1 MGNYISHSIRPTKK
15 ASRSAIPD
23 PGAIPQPFTGS
34 RNRMTST
41 TRRALITRAGL
52 CIAAVLAAG
61 TAQAQ
66 AFPTKPI
73 RMVVPTSAG
82 GGNDFI
88 TRTVA
93 KKLEDM
99 LGWTIVVEN
108 RPGASG
114 IIATEFVARSA
125 PDGYTI
131 LFNGPLIVQAA
142 GLYSKLP
149 YDPIKDFTP
158 LTDIIRTPL
167 WFAVST
173 AKVPAKSLKEFSEIA
188 KARTRDDSYGSVG
201 QGSSHHLYAFNLN
214 EAAGLNMIHVPYKGG
229 APAAVALVGGE
240 ISAAMLDLV
249 SLKPHVASGKV
260 RLLASTGVRR
270 SPLTP
275 DVPTLSELGYAGFE
289 SYGWGAMFVPSK
301 TPPEIVQLLV
311 GEIGKVLQQP
321 DVIAKFKDMG
331 FEIGGTPQAQF
342 ATQVAGDLDRW
353 VRLIKKAGVTLD

>member
-1 MGNYISHSIRPTKK
+1 
-15 ASRSAIPD
+15 
-23 PGAIPQPFTGS
+23 
-34 RNRMTST
+34 MTFT
-41 TRRALITRAGL
+41 TRRALMAQVVLAG
-52 CIAAVLAAG
+52 CAVLAAG
-61 TAQAQ
+61 PAAAQAY
-66 AFPTKPI
+66 PNKPI
-73 RMVVPTSAG
+73 RMIVPTSAG

-93 KKLEDM
+93 KKLEDL

-108 RPGASG
+108 KPGASG
-114 IIATEFVARSA
+114 IIATEFVAKSA

-173 AKVPAKSLKEFSEIA
+173 AKVPAKSIKEFSDL
-188 KARTRDDSYGSVG
+188 ARPKTRDDSYGSIG
-201 QGSSHHLYAFNLN
+201 PGSSHHLYMHNLN

-229 APAAVALVGGE
+229 APAVLAVVAGE
-240 ISAAMLDLV
+240 VSAVMLDLV

-260 RLLASTGVRR
+260 RLLGSTGTRR

-275 DVPTLSELGYAGFE
+275 DVPTLLEQGYQGFE
-289 SYGWGAMFVPSK
+289 SYGWGAMFLPSK
-301 TPPEIVQLLV
+301 TPTDIVQRLET
-311 GEIGKVLQQP
+311 EIGKVLQQP
-321 DVIAKFKDMG
+321 DVVAKFKDMG

>member
-1 MGNYISHSIRPTKK
+1 
-15 ASRSAIPD
+15 
-23 PGAIPQPFTGS
+23 
-34 RNRMTST
+34 MTFT
-41 TRRALITRAGL
+41 TRRALMAQVILAG
-52 CIAAVLAAG
+52 CAVLAAG
-61 TAQAQ
+61 PVAAQAY
-66 AFPTKPI
+66 PNKPI
-73 RMVVPTSAG
+73 RMIVPTSAG

-93 KKLEDM
+93 KKLEDL

-108 RPGASG
+108 KPGASG
-114 IIATEFVARSA
+114 IIATEFVAKSA

-173 AKVPAKSLKEFSEIA
+173 AKVPAKSIKEFSDL
-188 KARTRDDSYGSVG
+188 ARPKTRDDSYGSIG
-201 QGSSHHLYAFNLN
+201 PGSSHHLYMHNLN

-229 APAAVALVGGE
+229 APAVLAVVAGE
-240 ISAAMLDLV
+240 VSAVMLDLV

-260 RLLASTGVRR
+260 RLLGSTGTRR

-275 DVPTLSELGYAGFE
+275 DVPTLLEQGYQGFE
-289 SYGWGAMFVPSK
+289 SYGWGAMFLPSK
-301 TPPEIVQLLV
+301 TPTDIVQRLET
-311 GEIGKVLQQP
+311 EIGKVLQQP
-321 DVIAKFKDMG
+321 DVVAKFKDMG

>member
-1 MGNYISHSIRPTKK
+1 
-15 ASRSAIPD
+15 
-23 PGAIPQPFTGS
+23 
-34 RNRMTST
+34 
-41 TRRALITRAGL
+41 
-52 CIAAVLAAG
+52 VLAAG
-61 TAQAQ
+61 PAAAQAY
-66 AFPTKPI
+66 PNKPI
-73 RMVVPTSAG
+73 RMIVPTSAG

-108 RPGASG
+108 KPGASG
-114 IIATEFVARSA
+114 IIATEFVAKSA

-173 AKVPAKSLKEFSEIA
+173 AKVPAKSIKEFSDL
-188 KARTRDDSYGSVG
+188 ARPKTRDDSYGSIG
-201 QGSSHHLYAFNLN
+201 PGSSHHLYMHNLN

-229 APAAVALVGGE
+229 APAVLAVVAGE
-240 ISAAMLDLV
+240 VSAVMLDLV

-260 RLLASTGVRR
+260 RLLGSTGTRR

-275 DVPTLSELGYAGFE
+275 DVPTLLEQGYQGFE
-289 SYGWGAMFVPSK
+289 SYGWGAMFLPSK
-301 TPPEIVQLLV
+301 TPTDIVQRLET
-311 GEIGKVLQQP
+311 EIGKVLQQP
-321 DVIAKFKDMG
+321 DVVAKFKDMG

>member
-1 MGNYISHSIRPTKK
+1 
-15 ASRSAIPD
+15 
-23 PGAIPQPFTGS
+23 
-34 RNRMTST
+34 MTFT
-41 TRRALITRAGL
+41 TRRALMAQVILAG
-52 CIAAVLAAG
+52 CAVLAAG
-61 TAQAQ
+61 PVAAQAY
-66 AFPTKPI
+66 PNKPI
-73 RMVVPTSAG
+73 RMIVPTSAG

-88 TRTVA
+88 TRSVA

-108 RPGASG
+108 KPGASG
-114 IIATEFVARSA
+114 IIATEFVAKSA

-173 AKVPAKSLKEFSEIA
+173 AKVPAKSIKEFSDL
-188 KARTRDDSYGSVG
+188 ARPKTRDDSYGSIG
-201 QGSSHHLYAFNLN
+201 PGSSHHLYMHNLN

-229 APAAVALVGGE
+229 APAVLAVVAGE
-240 ISAAMLDLV
+240 VSAVMLDLV

-260 RLLASTGVRR
+260 RLLGSTGTKR

-275 DVPTLSELGYAGFE
+275 DVPTLLEQGYQGFE
-289 SYGWGAMFVPSK
+289 SYGWGAMFLPSK
-301 TPPEIVQLLV
+301 TPTDIVQRLET
-311 GEIGKVLQQP
+311 EIGKVLQQP
-321 DVIAKFKDMG
+321 DVVAKFKDMG

>member
-1 MGNYISHSIRPTKK
+1 MT
-15 ASRSAIPD
+15 
-23 PGAIPQPFTGS
+23 FT
-34 RNRMTST
+34 TC
-41 TRRALITRAGL
+41 RALMAQVILAG
-52 CIAAVLAAG
+52 CAVLAAG
-61 TAQAQ
+61 PVAAQAY
-66 AFPTKPI
+66 PNKPI
-73 RMVVPTSAG
+73 RMIVPTSAG

-93 KKLEDM
+93 KKLEDL

-108 RPGASG
+108 KPGASG
-114 IIATEFVARSA
+114 IIATEFVAKSA

-173 AKVPAKSLKEFSEIA
+173 AKVPAKSIKEFSDL
-188 KARTRDDSYGSVG
+188 ARPKTRDDSYGSIG
-201 QGSSHHLYAFNLN
+201 PGSSHHLYMHNLN

-229 APAAVALVGGE
+229 APAVLAVVAGE
-240 ISAAMLDLV
+240 VSAVMLDLV

-260 RLLASTGVRR
+260 RLLGSTGTKR

-275 DVPTLSELGYAGFE
+275 DVPTLLEQGYQGFE
-289 SYGWGAMFVPSK
+289 SYGWGAMFLPSK
-301 TPPEIVQLLV
+301 TPADIVQRLET
-311 GEIGKVLQQP
+311 EIGKVLQQP
-321 DVIAKFKDMG
+321 DVVAKFKDMG

-342 ATQVAGDLDRW
+342 AAQVAGDLDRW

>member
-1 MGNYISHSIRPTKK
+1 
-15 ASRSAIPD
+15 
-23 PGAIPQPFTGS
+23 
-34 RNRMTST
+34 MTFT
-41 TRRALITRAGL
+41 TRRALMAQVILAG
-52 CIAAVLAAG
+52 CAVLAAG
-61 TAQAQ
+61 PVAAQAY
-66 AFPTKPI
+66 PNKPI
-73 RMVVPTSAG
+73 RMIVPTSAG

-108 RPGASG
+108 KPGASG
-114 IIATEFVARSA
+114 IIATEFVAKSA

-173 AKVPAKSLKEFSEIA
+173 AKVPAKSIKEFSDL
-188 KARTRDDSYGSVG
+188 ARPKTRDDSYGSIG
-201 QGSSHHLYAFNLN
+201 PGSSHHLYMHNLN

-229 APAAVALVGGE
+229 APAVLAVVAGE
-240 ISAAMLDLV
+240 VSAVMLDLV

-260 RLLASTGVRR
+260 RLLGSTGTKR

-275 DVPTLSELGYAGFE
+275 DVPTLLEQGYQGFE
-289 SYGWGAMFVPSK
+289 SYGWGAMFLPSK
-301 TPPEIVQLLV
+301 TPTDIVQRLET
-311 GEIGKVLQQP
+311 EIGKVLQQP
-321 DVIAKFKDMG
+321 DVVAKFKDMG
-331 FEIGGTPQAQF
+331 FEIGGTAQAQF

>member
-1 MGNYISHSIRPTKK
+1 MT
-15 ASRSAIPD
+15 
-23 PGAIPQPFTGS
+23 FT
-34 RNRMTST
+34 TC
-41 TRRALITRAGL
+41 RALMAQVVLAG
-52 CIAAVLAAG
+52 CAVLAAG
-61 TAQAQ
+61 PAAAQAY
-66 AFPTKPI
+66 PNKPI
-73 RMVVPTSAG
+73 RMIVPTSAG

-93 KKLEDM
+93 KKLEDL

-108 RPGASG
+108 KPGASG
-114 IIATEFVARSA
+114 IIATEFVAKSA

-173 AKVPAKSLKEFSEIA
+173 AKVPAKSIKEFSDL
-188 KARTRDDSYGSVG
+188 ARPKTRDDSYGSIG
-201 QGSSHHLYAFNLN
+201 PGSSHHLYMHNLN

-229 APAAVALVGGE
+229 APAVLAVVAGE
-240 ISAAMLDLV
+240 VSAVMLDLV

-260 RLLASTGVRR
+260 RLLGSTGTRR

-275 DVPTLSELGYAGFE
+275 DVPTLLEQGYQGFE
-289 SYGWGAMFVPSK
+289 SYGWGAMFLPSK
-301 TPPEIVQLLV
+301 TPTDIVQRLET
-311 GEIGKVLQQP
+311 EIGKVLQQP
-321 DVIAKFKDMG
+321 DVVAKFKDMG

>member
-1 MGNYISHSIRPTKK
+1 M
-15 ASRSAIPD
+15 
-23 PGAIPQPFTGS
+23 QF
-34 RNRMTST
+34 T
-41 TRRALITRAGL
+41 TRRALIAQTVLAIG
-52 CIAAVLAAG
+52 AVLAAG
-61 TAQAQ
+61 PAAAQAY
-66 AFPTKPI
+66 PNKPI
-73 RMVVPTSAG
+73 RMIVPTTAG

-93 KKLEDM
+93 KKLEEM

-108 RPGASG
+108 KPGASG
-114 IIATEFVARSA
+114 IIATEFVAKAA

-158 LTDIIRTPL
+158 ITDIIRTPL

-173 AKVPAKSLKEFSEIA
+173 TKVPAKSIKEFSELA
-188 KARTRDDSYGSVG
+188 KPKTRDDSYGSIG
-201 QGSSHHLYAFNLN
+201 QGSSHHLYMHNLN

-229 APAAVALVGGE
+229 APAVLAVVAGE
-240 ISAAMLDLV
+240 VSAVMLDLV
-249 SLKPHVASGKV
+249 SLKPHVATGKV
-260 RLLASTGVRR
+260 RLLGSTGTRR

-275 DVPTLSELGYAGFE
+275 DVPTLAEQGYPGFE
-289 SYGWGAMFVPSK
+289 SYGWGAMFLPAK
-301 TPPEIVQLLV
+301 TPPEIVQRLET
-311 GEIGKVLQQP
+311 EIGKVLQQP
-321 DVIAKFKDMG
+321 DVITKFKDMG
-331 FEIGGTPQAQF
+331 FEIGGTPQPQF

>member
-1 MGNYISHSIRPTKK
+1 MAQVI
-15 ASRSAIPD
+15 
-23 PGAIPQPFTGS
+23 
-34 RNRMTST
+34 
-41 TRRALITRAGL
+41 LAG
-52 CIAAVLAAG
+52 CAVLAAG
-61 TAQAQ
+61 PAAAQAY
-66 AFPTKPI
+66 PNKPI
-73 RMVVPTSAG
+73 RMIVPTSAG

-93 KKLEDM
+93 KKLEDL

-108 RPGASG
+108 KPGASG
-114 IIATEFVARSA
+114 IIATEFVAKSA

-173 AKVPAKSLKEFSEIA
+173 AKVPAKSIKEFSDL
-188 KARTRDDSYGSVG
+188 ARPKTRDDSYGSIG
-201 QGSSHHLYAFNLN
+201 PGSSHHLYMHNLN

-229 APAAVALVGGE
+229 APAVLAVVAGE
-240 ISAAMLDLV
+240 VSAVMLDLV

-260 RLLASTGVRR
+260 RLLGSTGTRR

-275 DVPTLSELGYAGFE
+275 DVPTLLEQGYQGFE
-289 SYGWGAMFVPSK
+289 SYGWGAMFLPSK
-301 TPPEIVQLLV
+301 TPADIVQRLET
-311 GEIGKVLQQP
+311 EIGKVLQQP
-321 DVIAKFKDMG
+321 DVVAKFKDMG

>member
-1 MGNYISHSIRPTKK
+1 MKR
-15 ASRSAIPD
+15 
-23 PGAIPQPFTGS
+23 
-34 RNRMTST
+34 T
-41 TRRALITRAGL
+41 TRRAV
-52 CIAAVLAAG
+52 IAQALLAACAVLAAG
-61 TAQAQ
+61 PATAQAY
-66 AFPTKPI
+66 PNKPI
-73 RMVVPTSAG
+73 RMIVPTSAG

-99 LGWTIVVEN
+99 LGWQIVVEN
-108 RPGASG
+108 KPGASG
-114 IIATEFVARSA
+114 IIATEFVAKSA

-173 AKVPAKSLKEFSEIA
+173 AKVPAKSLKEFSDL
-188 KARTRDDSYGSVG
+188 ARPKTRDDSYGSIG
-201 QGSSHHLYAFNLN
+201 AGSSHHLYMHNLN
-214 EAAGLNMIHVPYKGG
+214 EAANLNMIHVPYKGG
-229 APAAVALVGGE
+229 APAVLAVVAGE
-240 ISAAMLDLV
+240 VSAVMLDLV

-260 RLLASTGVRR
+260 RLLGSTGTKR

-275 DVPTLSELGYAGFE
+275 DVPTLSEQGYPGFE

-301 TPPEIVQLLV
+301 TPPEIVQRLEA
-311 GEIGKVLQQP
+311 EIGKVLQQP

-342 ATQVAGDLDRW
+342 AAQVAGDLDRW

>member
-1 MGNYISHSIRPTKK
+1 
-15 ASRSAIPD
+15 
-23 PGAIPQPFTGS
+23 
-34 RNRMTST
+34 MTFT
-41 TRRALITRAGL
+41 TRRALMAQVILAG
-52 CIAAVLAAG
+52 CAVLAAG
-61 TAQAQ
+61 PAA
-66 AFPTKPI
+66 AHAYPNKPI
-73 RMVVPTSAG
+73 RMIVPTSAG

-108 RPGASG
+108 KPGASG
-114 IIATEFVARSA
+114 IIATEFVAKSA

-149 YDPIKDFTP
+149 HDPIKDFTP

-173 AKVPAKSLKEFSEIA
+173 AKVPAKSIKEFSDL
-188 KARTRDDSYGSVG
+188 ARPKTRDDSYGSIG
-201 QGSSHHLYAFNLN
+201 PGSSHHLYMHNLN

-229 APAAVALVGGE
+229 APAVLAVVAGE
-240 ISAAMLDLV
+240 VSAVMLDLV

-260 RLLASTGVRR
+260 RLLGSTGTRR

-275 DVPTLSELGYAGFE
+275 DVPTLLEQGYQGFE
-289 SYGWGAMFVPSK
+289 SYGWGAMFLPSK
-301 TPPEIVQLLV
+301 TPTDIVQRLET
-311 GEIGKVLQQP
+311 EIGKVLQQP
-321 DVIAKFKDMG
+321 DVVAKFKDMG

>member
-1 MGNYISHSIRPTKK
+1 
-15 ASRSAIPD
+15 
-23 PGAIPQPFTGS
+23 
-34 RNRMTST
+34 MTFT
-41 TRRALITRAGL
+41 TRRALMAQVILAG
-52 CIAAVLAAG
+52 CAVLAAG
-61 TAQAQ
+61 PVAAQAY
-66 AFPTKPI
+66 PNKPI
-73 RMVVPTSAG
+73 RMIVPTSAG

-108 RPGASG
+108 KPGASG
-114 IIATEFVARSA
+114 IIATEFVAKSA

-173 AKVPAKSLKEFSEIA
+173 AKVPAKSIKEFSDL
-188 KARTRDDSYGSVG
+188 ARPKTRDDSYGSIG
-201 QGSSHHLYAFNLN
+201 PGSSHHLYMHNLN

-229 APAAVALVGGE
+229 APAVLAVVAGE
-240 ISAAMLDLV
+240 VSAVMLDLV

-260 RLLASTGVRR
+260 RLLGSTGTRR

-275 DVPTLSELGYAGFE
+275 DVPTLLEQGYQGFE
-289 SYGWGAMFVPSK
+289 SYGWGAMFLPSK
-301 TPPEIVQLLV
+301 TPTDIVQRLET
-311 GEIGKVLQQP
+311 EIGKVLQQP
-321 DVIAKFKDMG
+321 DVVAKFKDMG

>member
-1 MGNYISHSIRPTKK
+1 
-15 ASRSAIPD
+15 
-23 PGAIPQPFTGS
+23 
-34 RNRMTST
+34 MTFT
-41 TRRALITRAGL
+41 TRRALMAQVILAG
-52 CIAAVLAAG
+52 CAVLAAG
-61 TAQAQ
+61 PAAAQAY
-66 AFPTKPI
+66 PNKPI
-73 RMVVPTSAG
+73 RMIVPTSAG

-108 RPGASG
+108 KPGASG
-114 IIATEFVARSA
+114 IIATEFVAKSA

-173 AKVPAKSLKEFSEIA
+173 AKVPAKSIKEFSDL
-188 KARTRDDSYGSVG
+188 ARPKTRDDSYGSIG
-201 QGSSHHLYAFNLN
+201 PGSSHHLYMHNLN

-229 APAAVALVGGE
+229 APAVLAVVAGE
-240 ISAAMLDLV
+240 VSAVMLDLV

-260 RLLASTGVRR
+260 RLLGSTGTRR

-275 DVPTLSELGYAGFE
+275 DVPTLLEQGYQGFE
-289 SYGWGAMFVPSK
+289 SYGWGAMFLPSK
-301 TPPEIVQLLV
+301 TPTDIVQRLET
-311 GEIGKVLQQP
+311 EIGKVLQQP
-321 DVIAKFKDMG
+321 DVVAKFKDMG

>member
-1 MGNYISHSIRPTKK
+1 MAP
-15 ASRSAIPD
+15 
-23 PGAIPQPFTGS
+23 
-34 RNRMTST
+34 T
-41 TRRALITRAGL
+41 TRRSLLAQLAITG
-52 CIAAVLAAG
+52 CAVLAAG
-61 TAQAQ
+61 TAFAQ
-66 AFPTKPI
+66 AYPGRPI
-73 RMVVPTSAG
+73 KMVVPTTAG

-99 LGWTIVVEN
+99 LGWQIVVEN

-114 IIATEFVARSA
+114 IIATDYVAKSA
-125 PDGYTI
+125 PDGHTI
-131 LFNGPLIVQAA
+131 LFNGPLLVQAA

-149 YDPIKDFTP
+149 YDPLKDLIP

-173 AKVPAKSLKEFSEIA
+173 AKVPARSLKEFSELARA
-188 KARTRDDSYGSVG
+188 KTRDDSYGSIG

-229 APAAVALVGGE
+229 APAVIALVGGE
-240 ISAAMLDLV
+240 ISAVMLDLV
-249 SLKPHVASGKV
+249 SLKPHVASGKA
-260 RLLASTGVRR
+260 RLLGSTGTRR

-275 DVPTLSELGYAGFE
+275 DVPTFSELGYPGFE
-289 SYGWGAMFVPSK
+289 SYGWGAMFLPSK
-301 TPPEIVQLLV
+301 TPPEIVQRLET
-311 GEIGKVLQQP
+311 EIGKVLQQP

-342 ATQVAGDLDRW
+342 AAQVAGDHDRW
-353 VRLIKKAGVTLD
+353 TRLIKKAGVTLD

>member
-1 MGNYISHSIRPTKK
+1 
-15 ASRSAIPD
+15 
-23 PGAIPQPFTGS
+23 
-34 RNRMTST
+34 MTFT
-41 TRRALITRAGL
+41 TRRALMAQVVLAG
-52 CIAAVLAAG
+52 CAVLAAG
-61 TAQAQ
+61 PAAAQAY
-66 AFPTKPI
+66 PNKPI
-73 RMVVPTSAG
+73 RMIVPTSAG

-93 KKLEDM
+93 KKLEDL

-108 RPGASG
+108 KPGASG
-114 IIATEFVARSA
+114 IIATEFVAKSA

-173 AKVPAKSLKEFSEIA
+173 AKVPAKSIKEFSDL
-188 KARTRDDSYGSVG
+188 ARPKTRDDSYGSIG
-201 QGSSHHLYAFNLN
+201 PGSSHHLYMHNLN

-229 APAAVALVGGE
+229 APAVLAVVAGE
-240 ISAAMLDLV
+240 VSAVMLDLV

-260 RLLASTGVRR
+260 RLLGSTGTKR

-275 DVPTLSELGYAGFE
+275 DVPTLLEQGSQGFE
-289 SYGWGAMFVPSK
+289 SYGWGAMFLPSK
-301 TPPEIVQLLV
+301 TPTDIVQRLET
-311 GEIGKVLQQP
+311 EIGKVLQQP
-321 DVIAKFKDMG
+321 DVVAKFKDMG

-342 ATQVAGDLDRW
+342 AAQVAGDLDRW